1 MRNTNE
7 LGTAAGVRGG
17 NRIEDL
23 LAIGRSTIRGSDV
36 TLREVRELL
45 GAISGLDSTMLYAY
59 PELELGSDAS
69 AQFRAGL
76 TRLLAG
82 EPLAYLTG
90 YREFFG
96 RRFLVTTDTLVPRP
110 ETECLVALALR
121 QMEETSG
128 CAVLDLGT
136 GTGAIILTLAA
147 ETAPI
152 DRSATA
158 PHRFTAVDRS
168 TTALD
173 VARTNAGRLGVT
185 EVSFHHG
192 DWFAPLDGAQFD
204 IIVSNPPYV
213 ESDFE
218 GLSGALRFEPASA
231 LAAGSDGLDDIR
243 RIIADAPRHLTAGGW
258 LALEHAP
265 WQGRAV
271 RALMEEAGLVAVAT
285 SHDLGERERVTH
297 ARKPGTAG

>member
-1 MRNTNE
+1 MHKANNAKTAGDMRN
-7 LGTAAGVRGG
+7 G

-23 LAIGRSTIRGSDV
+23 LAIARSTIHGSDV

-45 GAISGLDSTMLYAY
+45 GAVCGLDSTMLYAY
-59 PELELGSDAS
+59 PELEIDSDVSARFIAS
-69 AQFRAGL
+69 L
-76 TRLLAG
+76 TRLLDG

-96 RRFLVTTDTLVPRP
+96 HRFLVTNDTLVPRP

-121 QMEETSG
+121 QMQQTSS

-147 ETAPI
+147 ETAHI
-152 DRSATA
+152 DRSAPP
-158 PHRFTAVDRS
+158 PHRFTAVDRAAA
-168 TTALD
+168 ALG
-173 VARTNAGRLGVT
+173 VARMNAERLGVT
-185 EVSFHHG
+185 NVSFLHG

-218 GLSGALRFEPASA
+218 GFSGTLKFEPASA

-243 RIIADAPRHLTAGGW
+243 RIVADAPRHLTAHGW

-265 WQGRAV
+265 WQGPAV
-271 RALMEEAGLVAVAT
+271 RALMDAAGLVAVTT
-285 SHDLGERERVTH
+285 SHDLAGRERVTH
-297 ARKPGTAG
+297 ARKPDAAG

>member
-1 MRNTNE
+1 MRWSRNIRQTRWPPWPQKMSSSAMQNRDD
-7 LGTAAGVRGG
+7 AKVPAGVRSG

-23 LAIGRSTIRGSDV
+23 LAIARSTIRGSDV

-45 GAISGLDSTMLYAY
+45 GAVSGLDSTMLYAY

-76 TRLLAG
+76 SRLLDG

-96 RRFLVTTDTLVPRP
+96 RRFQVTPDTLVPRP

-121 QMEETSG
+121 QMEERHDCS
-128 CAVLDLGT
+128 VLDLGT

-152 DRSATA
+152 DRTAAA

-168 TTALD
+168 AAALE
-173 VARTNAGRLGVT
+173 VARTNATRLGMAD
-185 EVSFHHG
+185 VSFHHG
-192 DWFAPLDGAQFD
+192 DWFAPLDGAAFD
-204 IIVSNPPYV
+204 
-213 ESDFE
+213 
-218 GLSGALRFEPASA
+218 
-231 LAAGSDGLDDIR
+231 
-243 RIIADAPRHLTAGGW
+243 
-258 LALEHAP
+258 
-265 WQGRAV
+265 
-271 RALMEEAGLVAVAT
+271 
-285 SHDLGERERVTH
+285 
-297 ARKPGTAG
+297 